1 MSLINL
7 IRNEF
12 AKIFHKKSLWIVA
25 ILLVVISITMN
36 VMIKQTSQ
44 NQYQNQYT
52 YSEGY
57 VNYVKEDL
65 AKLDPKKPSDNALY
79 IDTKTNLDM
88 VELMNQFEEDSW
100 QRQVIEKSVSP
111 VIREKNQ
118 FEFSLE
124 KNETALKEK
133 QVEYQQICQKLE
145 EGDWKYFAEQE
156 LKNIDE
162 QMAQMTQIDQ
172 AQEEMPKQQVQ
183 ENKLQKE
190 QLEIQKQAATWRLEK
205 DIPYGNSY
213 LSRAIDLYV
222 NYSSV
227 VQNLEQNKETQEY
240 QDKLQYQK
248 ALEKANLY
256 QYDIEHNTNTQEE
269 NTAHGMLMGVFGNYE
284 VMILVVLIMIAGVMI
299 SEEFNKGTIKLL
311 LVKPYKRTSILA
323 AKWITCI
330 AMIFI
335 TILFV
340 IGVQFIVGG
349 LTFGFESMDLP
360 VVKYD
365 FASDQITTM
374 GITSFI
380 GLTTLCRLPIYVL
393 LVTLSFALST
403 LTNNSP
409 LAIALPLLGYMGSS
423 MINALAEM
431 YKWDW
436 IRYFV
441 TPNWDLTQFLFGRL
455 PSMAG
460 LTIGFS
466 IIVCL
471 VYLIIMLVPSFVV
484 FKKKNIKNI

>member
-1 MSLINL
+1 MLLINL

-12 AKIFHKKSLWIVA
+12 SKIFHKKSLWIVA
-25 ILLVVISITMN
+25 ILLVAISITMN
-36 VMIKQTSQ
+36 VMIKQTSK
-44 NQYQNQYT
+44 NQYQNRYM

-57 VNYVKEDL
+57 MDYLKEDL
-65 AKLDPKKPSDNALY
+65 AKLDPKKPSDNAIY

-88 VELMNQFEEDSW
+88 VELINQFDVDSW
-100 QRQVIEKSVSP
+100 QREVVEKSVSS

-124 KNETALKEK
+124 KNEEALKQKEA
-133 QVEYQQICQKLE
+133 EYKQICQKLE
-145 EGDWKYFAEQE
+145 EGDWRYFAELE
-156 LKNIDE
+156 LSNINE
-162 QMAQMTQIDQ
+162 QMKQLEKE
-172 AQEEMPKQQVQ
+172 QEDMPKQQ
-183 ENKLQKE
+183 
-190 QLEIQKQAATWRLEK
+190 LETQKQAVTWRLEK
-205 DIPYGNSY
+205 NIPYGSTY
-213 LSRAIDLYV
+213 LSRAIDMYV

-227 VQNLEQNKETQEY
+227 AQNLAQNKDTQEY
-240 QDKLQYQK
+240 QDKLRYQQSV
-248 ALEKANLY
+248 EKANLY

-284 VMILVVLIMIAGVMI
+284 VMILVILIMIAGVMI

-349 LTFGFESMDLP
+349 LTFGWESMDLP
-360 VVKYD
+360 IVKYD
-365 FASDQITTM
+365 FATEQITTLGM
-374 GITSFI
+374 TSFLGITA
-380 GLTTLCRLPIYVL
+380 LCRLPIYVL

-441 TPNWDLTQFLFGRL
+441 TPNWDLTQYLFGHL
-455 PSMAG
+455 PSMQG
-460 LTIGFS
+460 LTLAFS
-466 IIVCL
+466 IAVCF
-471 VYLIIMLVPSFVV
+471 VYLVIMLVPSFVV

>member
-1 MSLINL
+1 M
-7 IRNEF
+7 
-12 AKIFHKKSLWIVA
+12 A

-36 VMIKQTSQ
+36 VMIKQTSK

-52 YSEGY
+52 YSKGY
-57 VNYVKEDL
+57 VNYLKEDL

-88 VELMNQFEEDSW
+88 VELMNQYDEEAW
-100 QRQVIEKSVSP
+100 QREVIEKTVSP
-111 VIREKNQ
+111 IIREKNQ
-118 FEFSLE
+118 FEYSLE

-133 QVEYQQICQKLE
+133 EAEYAKVCEKLKQ
-145 EGDWKYFAEQE
+145 GDWRYFVQRE
-156 LKNIDE
+156 LVTLDE
-162 QMAQMTQIDQ
+162 QIELIGQV
-172 AQEEMPKQQVQ
+172 QEDTPKQQVE
-183 ENKLQKE
+183 ENKMQKA
-190 QLEIQKQAATWRLEK
+190 QLETQKQAATWRLEK
-205 DIPYGNSY
+205 DIPYGSSY

-222 NYSSV
+222 NYRSV
-227 VQNLEQNKETQEY
+227 AQNLEQNKDTQEY

-248 ALEKANLY
+248 SIEKANLY

-269 NTAHGMLMGVFGNYE
+269 NTAHGMLMRVFGNYE

-299 SEEFNKGTIKLL
+299 SEEFNKGTVKLL

-323 AKWITCI
+323 AKWITCV

-349 LTFGFESMDLP
+349 FTFGWESMDLP
-360 VVKYD
+360 IVKYD
-365 FASDQITTM
+365 FASSQITTLGM
-374 GITSFI
+374 TSFLGI
-380 GLTTLCRLPIYVL
+380 TTLCRLPIYLL

-455 PSMAG
+455 PSMSG